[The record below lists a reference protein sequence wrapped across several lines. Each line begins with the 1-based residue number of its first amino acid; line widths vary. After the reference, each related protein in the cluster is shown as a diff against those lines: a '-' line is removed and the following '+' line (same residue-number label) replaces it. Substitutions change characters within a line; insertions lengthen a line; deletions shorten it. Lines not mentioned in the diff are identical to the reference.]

1 MEQLLTPKETAKV
14 LGISVDLVRL
24 LARSDELPYVQISER
39 IIRFKPSSLVKFTE
53 KRETSI
59 SQ

>member
-39 IIRFKPSSLVKFTE
+39 IIRFSGKFE
-53 KRETSI
+53 SFFSWI
-59 SQ
+59 